1 MSGKGSIHKKPHLSK
16 ENEFLVFAVEYYRNA
31 KNLTG
36 EEVAELFLKNGV
48 YQLIIDNYF
57 LYHIESP
64 NNFVFEIDERI
75 KCGPSWTPARLYEHL
90 PRPEASG
97 STGRG
102 AGQSRAASSKKA
114 AEAQRR

>member
-1 MSGKGSIHKKPHLSK
+1 MSGKDYIRKNTHLSK

-36 EEVAELFLKNGV
+36 EEVAELFSKNNV

-64 NNFVFEIDERI
+64 DNFVFEIDERI
-75 KCGPSWTPARLYEHL
+75 KHGPSWTPAKLYERL
-90 PRPEASG
+90 PRPAG
-97 STGRG
+97 SESEGRVAQVRS
-102 AGQSRAASSKKA
+102 AG
-114 AEAQRR
+114 